1 MAQPGDTQHGEA
13 DPIKLARDALNRWQ
27 NTGCPDCRG
36 DCGSANPPVNCC
48 IMIETRDALAALD
61 AIPQPV
67 PTFQQRCWPWLV
79 AAFDADKGMDAQERV
94 HRFLEEAF
102 ELAQAAGCSEADAKS
117 IGAYVYGREPGDIR
131 GEVGDVMNTLAA
143 LCLTHDIDMH
153 EAADAK
159 LAEVSTPEKV
169 ARIRAK
175 RAAWVEG
182 SPLPGFASQPAP
194 VPADAELDA
203 LDRQADLIRDML
215 HMGEKIAWGADTGVI
230 DQQRAALSALRTR
243 LAEVEGALVDPLP
256 IEASATRWHGEATE
270 HFNVRWEPYK
280 PDGQR
285 QMKAKGRWQRQEGSG
300 DYWKWSNCDRPVKLK
315 EPRHD

>member
-1 MAQPGDTQHGEA
+1 MT
-13 DPIKLARDALNRWQ
+13 DPINMAREALEFYAENARLTRLIYSDGDAGRRAISGDGGELAR
-27 NTGCPDCRG
+27 T
-36 DCGSANPPVNCC
+36 
-48 IMIETRDALAALD
+48 ALAALD
-61 AIPQPV
+61 ATPQPV

-102 ELAQAAGCSEADAKS
+102 ELVQAAGCSEADAKS
-117 IGAYVYGREPGDIR
+117 ICAYVYGREPGDIR

-175 RAAWVEG
+175 RAARVEG

-203 LDRQADLIRDML
+203 LDRQADLIRNML

-243 LAEVEGALVDPLP
+243 LAEVEGALKPFADAYFTAL
-256 IEASATRWHGEATE
+256 EAL
-270 HFNVRWEPYK
+270 K
-280 PDGQR
+280 
-285 QMKAKGRWQRQEGSG
+285 
-300 DYWKWSNCDRPVKLK
+300 DRPQSAGMYEAAAFYHLERGAFRAAHRKLK
-315 EPRHD
+315 EGK

>member
-1 MAQPGDTQHGEA
+1 MAQPGDGAYILQHGET
-13 DPIKLARDALNRWQ
+13 DPIKLAREALNRWQ

-79 AAFDADKGMDAQERV
+79 AAFDADKGTDAQERV

-175 RAAWVEG
+175 RAARVEG

-203 LDRQADLIRDML
+203 LASALRSGRQADMDGVMVTVSRQAC
-215 HMGEKIAWGADTGVI
+215 EYAAD
-230 DQQRAALSALRTR
+230 ALSALRTR
-243 LAEVEGALVDPLP
+243 LAEVEGALEEIAE
-256 IEASATRWHGEATE
+256 IERTAWSVKKATE
-270 HFNVRWEPYK
+270 GMNRVGEIARAAHR
-280 PDGQR
+280 
-285 QMKAKGRWQRQEGSG
+285 
-300 DYWKWSNCDRPVKLK
+300 KLK
-315 EPRHD
+315 DGK